1 MSTQWEKSDITKLI
15 DMYMTMRKVSQ
26 RLHNDLKELHRLTH
40 QKYLLAHDI
49 SKVQCDLHS
58 WILKAQPDT
67 VLPFP
72 GSVPDKSGPS
82 SGDESDTPLTPRKR
96 PASKSSA
103 AQGKGKRVTSIQN
116 GKARPPKAP
125 PWSLA
130 GSSAA
135 AKRHQ
140 PLKGKR
146 GISA

>member
-103 AQGKGKRVTSIQN
+103 ARGKGKY
-116 GKARPPKAP
+116 PPKAP
-125 PWSLA
+125 PGSLA
-130 GSSAA
+130 DSSAA

>member
-15 DMYMTMRKVSQ
+15 DMYLTMRNVSQ

-103 AQGKGKRVTSIQN
+103 AKQGEASAQ
-116 GKARPPKAP
+116 
-125 PWSLA
+125 
-130 GSSAA
+130 SSALESCRFKCCSKTA
-135 AKRHQ
+135 SA
-140 PLKGKR
+140 PEGKE
-146 GISA
+146 GDLSVT